1 MKNKGLLLLL
11 VLLLPLL
18 SGCNDTDDV
27 QKIFTGKTWKLN
39 YITSKNKHEMF
50 NFWENDEAGRK
61 KSMDELRKSSTY
73 RVNFIGATVDDVING
88 SISGTVITNSLSGT
102 WSANARNQ
110 DFNATV
116 NGGGESDILAKRF
129 IEILNQATSY
139 SGDENNL
146 YLNYENLTMVFFVVQ
161 DPK

>member
-1 MKNKGLLLLL
+1 MKNKGLLVLFA
-11 VLLLPLL
+11 LLLPLL

-39 YITSKNKHEMF
+39 YITVKNKHEMY
-50 NFWENDEAGRK
+50 NFWGSDEAGKR
-61 KSMDELRKSSTY
+61 KSMEQLAKSSTY
-73 RVNFIGATVDDVING
+73 RVNFNGTTIDDIING
-88 SISGTVITNSLSGT
+88 SIDGTLITAKFKGT

-110 DFNATV
+110 DFKAAVT
-116 NGGGESDILAKRF
+116 GGGESDLLAKKF
-129 IEILNQATSY
+129 IEILNQADSY